1 MLNPDT
7 TAEPL
12 PDASPFHIVYEDD
25 TLKLDQQ
32 VQFTCVGRI
41 LKAEEDG
48 RLIGQEC
55 PVFDCHTFPAHEN
68 GVEHAEALTR
78 QLNHLSELLGVL
90 GFQVSYQE
98 NERASD
104 STLPLT
110 GHFQVRVFALSPPN
124 EEQE

>member
-25 TLKLDQQ
+25 TVKLDQQ

-48 RLIGQEC
+48 RLIGKQC
-55 PVFDCHTFPAHEN
+55 PVFDCHTFPAHDN
-68 GVEHAEALTR
+68 GAEHAEALTR
-78 QLNHLSELLGVL
+78 QLNHLAELLGVL

-98 NERASD
+98 DQRASD
-104 STLPLT
+104 STLPPT
-110 GHFQVRVFALSPPN
+110 GHFQVSVYAVSPPN